1 MKEIAI
7 YGFGGF
13 GREVACLIRK
23 INEQQPRW
31 KFIGYFDDGHAA
43 GERNTYGEVLGDM
56 ETLNGWPRE
65 LDVAFAIGSAP
76 VLRRLTARVVNPR
89 VGFPN
94 LIAPD
99 VLFFDH
105 DSVTMGRGNLLTFGC
120 RLSCGVTLGD
130 FNILNGCVS
139 LGHEASLGDCN
150 VLFPETRLSGEVRV
164 GDGNFFGARSFVMQ
178 GVRIGCDTRIGAGSF
193 VLRRTRDG
201 NLYAGNPATI
211 VKI

>member
-23 INEQQPRW
+23 INERQPRW

-43 GERNTYGEVLGDM
+43 GERNAYGEVLGGM

-99 VLFFDH
+99 VLFFDR

-164 GDGNFFGARSFVMQ
+164 GDGNFFGAVRSSC
-178 GVRIGCDTRIGAGSF
+178 RGCTSATTRASPQAVSCCGERATGISM
-193 VLRRTRDG
+193 
-201 NLYAGNPATI
+201 PATRRQS
-211 VKI
+211 

>member
-43 GERNTYGEVLGDM
+43 GERNTYGEVLGGM

-99 VLFFDH
+99 VLFFDR
-105 DSVTMGRGNLLTFGC
+105 DSVAMGRGNLLTFGC

>member
-23 INEQQPRW
+23 INERQPRW

-43 GERNTYGEVLGDM
+43 GERNAYGEVLGDM

-76 VLRRLTARVVNPR
+76 VLRRLTAQVVNPR
-89 VGFPN
+89 IGFPN

-99 VLFFDH
+99 VLFFDR

-178 GVRIGCDTRIGAGSF
+178 GVRIGDDTRIGAGSF